1 MTLGEHTWNIRANLA
16 ICITPLDLGAS
27 QRQGPG
33 KTSSNYYYCIITAVI
48 MISSTVLRMAA
59 FDSFDELTERKLH
72 TESFVFFVPVIVR
85 EPKRCYGN
93 LKILSDLL

>member
-1 MTLGEHTWNIRANLA
+1 
-16 ICITPLDLGAS
+16 
-27 QRQGPG
+27 
-33 KTSSNYYYCIITAVI
+33 